1 MVTTTH
7 HDSNKKDKVNFR
19 WNIERIEMPDRKKS
33 IQGNWNFA
41 LTVKSVDSKENN
53 WWEFG
58 KRRYKSKYGKGRNIA
73 SFIYSLLQ
81 SRGF

>member
-1 MVTTTH
+1 
-7 HDSNKKDKVNFR
+7 
-19 WNIERIEMPDRKKS
+19 MPDRKKS

-41 LTVKSVDSKENN
+41 LTVKSVDSKREQLV
-53 WWEFG
+53 G
-58 KRRYKSKYGKGRNIA
+58 VRKRRYKSKYGKGRNIA